1 MENER
6 FELKNAANIVEM
18 AASSSKMM
26 RNSKDNGQD
35 RKFKKKTK
43 RKKQITMDSPSRN
56 LPEKMGHV
64 IHSFSKHFEKKNI

>member
-35 RKFKKKTK
+35 RKFKKKQNGKNKSQWTHHHVTYQ
-43 RKKQITMDSPSRN
+43 RKWAT
-56 LPEKMGHV
+56 
-64 IHSFSKHFEKKNI
+64 